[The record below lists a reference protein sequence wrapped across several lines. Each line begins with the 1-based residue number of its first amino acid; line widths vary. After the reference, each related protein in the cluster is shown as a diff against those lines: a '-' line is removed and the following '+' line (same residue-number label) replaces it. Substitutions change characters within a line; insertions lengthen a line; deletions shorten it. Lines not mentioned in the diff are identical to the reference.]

1 MSTIIMGVYW
11 EGIDLAMDH
20 QKPQETVRRETK
32 RIAIGQMVF
41 FVIMLIVYGVLG
53 RFSLA
58 VLLGG
63 LIGSAYAVLNFFML
77 GMTVQKVAAMQ
88 PENAELARMQMKSSY
103 NSRMVGMLLVTVL
116 CFALPFV
123 DGLSALIPLMFPRLT
138 ILILQITGQVKD
150 V

>member
-1 MSTIIMGVYW
+1 MGVYW
-11 EGIDLAMDH
+11 EDIVRIMEH
-20 QKPQETVRRETK
+20 QKPQETVRRETG
-32 RIAIGQMVF
+32 RIAMGQGILLAV
-41 FVIMLIVYGVLG
+41 MLIVYGVLG

-77 GMTVQKVAAMQ
+77 GMTVQRVAQLQ
-88 PENAELARMQMKSSY
+88 PEQAELARMQMKSSY
-103 NSRMVGMLLVTVL
+103 NSRMVGMLLVAVL

-123 DGLSALIPLMFPRLT
+123 DGLSALISLMFPRLT
-138 ILILQITGQVKD
+138 ILALQLTGQIKD